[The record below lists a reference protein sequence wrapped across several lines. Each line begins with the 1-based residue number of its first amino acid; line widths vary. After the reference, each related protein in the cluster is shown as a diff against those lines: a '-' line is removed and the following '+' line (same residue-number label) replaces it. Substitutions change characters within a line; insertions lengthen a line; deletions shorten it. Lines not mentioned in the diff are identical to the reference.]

1 MATRK
6 MQPTADL
13 FNLPKNTVTK
23 KMNAP
28 DIEKLKQIYE
38 VEGNAVDCKVIVCYL
53 MKQLTHKQVIASKL
67 SQSVVDGLRAEIVS
81 KFLNDT
87 HRSWSIENFHAR
99 QQSANDDFEQ

>member
-1 MATRK
+1 

-23 KMNAP
+23 QMNAS

-38 VEGNAVDCKVIVCYL
+38 AEGNAVDCEVVICYC
-53 MKQLTHKQVIASKL
+53 MKQLTHKQVIASNL
-67 SQSVVDGLRAEIVS
+67 PWSVVDGLRAEIVN

-87 HRSWSIENFHAR
+87 HRSWTIENFHVR

>member
-1 MATRK
+1 

-38 VEGNAVDCKVIVCYL
+38 VEGNA
-53 MKQLTHKQVIASKL
+53 
-67 SQSVVDGLRAEIVS
+67 
-81 KFLNDT
+81 
-87 HRSWSIENFHAR
+87 
-99 QQSANDDFEQ
+99 